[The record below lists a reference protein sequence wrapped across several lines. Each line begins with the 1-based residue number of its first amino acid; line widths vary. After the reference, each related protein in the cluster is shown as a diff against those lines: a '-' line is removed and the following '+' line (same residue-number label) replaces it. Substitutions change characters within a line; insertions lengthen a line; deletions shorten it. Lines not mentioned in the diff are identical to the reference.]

1 MANREAIRELQ
12 TRLANR
18 LRTARDEGLSVSWLA
33 VRSAG
38 MNYLLPLA
46 QSGEIFPITAVQPVP
61 YAQPWFL
68 GVVNLRGGLYGVV
81 NIAQYVAAETG
92 EASVMP
98 SGGALRRP
106 GATQVVVTLN
116 AALDVNCALLVDEL
130 AGLRNPQVFSAT
142 QPRAPDAPPYFG
154 NRFTDAG
161 GQSWQEINI
170 QTLSQHP
177 RFLSITAQ
185 VYS

>member
-18 LRTARDEGLSVSWLA
+18 LRSARDEGLSVSWLA
-33 VRSAG
+33 VRCAG

-46 QSGEIFPITAVQPVP
+46 QSGEIFPMTAVQPVP

-81 NIAQYVAAETG
+81 NVAHYVALETDTPLSSL
-92 EASVMP
+92 AP
-98 SGGALRRP
+98 ARP
-106 GATQVVVTLN
+106 AAPPVVVTLN

-130 AGLRNPQVFSAT
+130 AGLRNPQVFSGAL
-142 QPRAPDAPPYFG
+142 PRAPDAPAFFG
-154 NRFTDAG
+154 NRFADAA

-177 RFLSITAQ
+177 RFLSIMAQ
-185 VYS
+185 ALP

>member
-38 MNYLLPLA
+38 RNYLLPLA
-46 QSGEIFPITAVQPVP
+46 QSGEIFPIAEVQPVP
-61 YAQPWFL
+61 YTQPWFV
-68 GVVNLRGGLYGVV
+68 GVVNLRGGLFGVV
-81 NIAQYVAAETG
+81 DIAQYVAGETG
-92 EASVMP
+92 VPAA
-98 SGGALRRP
+98 GGTPRKSSA
-106 GATQVVVTLN
+106 AQVVVTLN
-116 AALDVNCALLVDEL
+116 AVLDVNCALLVDEL

-142 QPRAPDAPPYFG
+142 EPRVPDAPPYFG

-161 GQSWQEINI
+161 GQTWQEINI

-185 VYS
+185 AHS

>member
-18 LRTARDEGLSVSWLA
+18 LRTAGDEGLSVSWLA

-81 NIAQYVAAETG
+81 NIAQYVAGETG
-92 EASVMP
+92 VP
-98 SGGALRRP
+98 TPGGTQRKP
-106 GATQVVVTLN
+106 GAAQVVVTLN

-142 QPRAPDAPPYFG
+142 EPRAPDAPPYFG

-161 GQSWQEINI
+161 GQFWQEINI

-185 VYS
+185 AHS

>member
-68 GVVNLRGGLYGVV
+68 GVVNLRGGLFGVV
-81 NIAQYVAAETG
+81 NIAQYVSGETG
-92 EASVMP
+92 VP
-98 SGGALRRP
+98 VVGGAQRKP
-106 GATQVVVTLN
+106 GAAQVVVTLN

-130 AGLRNPQVFSAT
+130 AGLRNPQVFSAAE
-142 QPRAPDAPPYFG
+142 PRAQDAPPYFG

-185 VYS
+185 AHS

>member
-12 TRLANR
+12 TRLAHR
-18 LRTARDEGLSVSWLA
+18 LRSARDEGLSVSWLA
-33 VRSAG
+33 VRCAG
-38 MNYLLPLA
+38 LNYLFPLA
-46 QSGEIFPITAVQPVP
+46 QSGEIFPMTAVQPVP
-61 YAQPWFL
+61 YALPWFL

-81 NIAQYVAAETG
+81 NVAQYVAL
-92 EASVMP
+92 EADEQPP
-98 SGGALRRP
+98 SAAVGRP
-106 GATQVVVTLN
+106 AAPPVVVTLN

-130 AGLRNPQVFSAT
+130 AGLRNPQVFTSV
-142 QPRAPDAPPYFG
+142 QPRSPQDPAFFG

-177 RFLSITAQ
+177 RFLSIMAQ
-185 VYS
+185 ALP

>member
-18 LRTARDEGLSVSWLA
+18 LRTAQDEGLSVSWLA

-68 GVVNLRGGLYGVV
+68 GVVNLRGGLFGVV
-81 NIAQYVAAETG
+81 NIAQYVAQETG
-92 EASVMP
+92 VPAV
-98 SGGALRRP
+98 GGAQRKP
-106 GATQVVVTLN
+106 GGAQVVVTLN

-142 QPRAPDAPPYFG
+142 EPRAPDAPPYFG

-185 VYS
+185 VHS

>member
-68 GVVNLRGGLYGVV
+68 GVVNLRGGLFGVV
-81 NIAQYVAAETG
+81 NIAQYVAGETG
-92 EASVMP
+92 VPVA
-98 SGGALRRP
+98 GGAPRKP

-130 AGLRNPQVFSAT
+130 VGLRNPQVFSESA
-142 QPRAPDAPPYFG
+142 PRAPDAPAYFG
-154 NRFTDAG
+154 NRFTDPG

-177 RFLSITAQ
+177 HFLSITAQ
-185 VYS
+185 THS